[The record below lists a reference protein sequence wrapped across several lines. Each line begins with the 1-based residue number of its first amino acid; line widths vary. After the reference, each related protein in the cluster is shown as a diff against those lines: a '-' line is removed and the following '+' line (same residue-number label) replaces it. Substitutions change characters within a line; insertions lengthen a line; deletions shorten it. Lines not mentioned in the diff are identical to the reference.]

1 METHI
6 VNDSTEFG
14 AVLRKRRGEL
24 GYTQQDV
31 VSLAPFGSTFFSD
44 LENGKETAHLG
55 KAIMAARM
63 LGFHV
68 ILQAPVSASS
78 IRESDGAKQV

>member
-1 METHI
+1 MKSHI
-6 VNDSTEFG
+6 AKDSVEFG
-14 AVLRKRRGEL
+14 TILRKRRKEL

-44 LENGKETAHLG
+44 LENGKETAQLG

-68 ILQAPVSASS
+68 VLQASASASS
-78 IRESDGAKQV
+78 DKNINGAKV